1 MYGRRFSYL
10 LALYPPSQIPYTQCM
25 RTRFAP
31 SPTGSLHVGGLRT
44 ALYGYLI
51 ARQTQGTFLLRIEDT
66 DQAREVAGAVD
77 VILKG
82 MQWAGINPDEGVVMV
97 NGQIDQHGAKGPYKQ
112 SERLSIYREYVD
124 KLIADGH
131 AYHCFCTP
139 ERLEEMRNKQQAMK
153 QAPMYDR
160 HCLHL
165 DAAVIQKRIADGE
178 KHVIRMKMPHDRT
191 ISFDDDIRGTV
202 SFGGRTIDDQ
212 VLLKSD
218 GFPTYH
224 MAHVVDDHLMDID
237 MVIRGEEWLPSLPK
251 HLVLFEMLG
260 WTPPRY
266 AHVPLLLNKDKTKLS
281 KRQNSVSVEE
291 YIEKGYLPE
300 AMINFLA
307 MLGWNGGTTQ
317 EIFTMQDL
325 IDQFSIDR
333 VQKSGA
339 IFDLEKLDWLQG
351 QWMRKLTIDEFV
363 KRIRPLVESAH
374 PEAAHDAHFEKKAA
388 LIQERITFFHEAPDM
403 LGFFYKAP
411 SVSKELMA
419 SKKQKIE
426 ESDLP
431 MLLTTLEEIL
441 NAIPENEWHAERMLN
456 DVKTTMTEKNIKL
469 GQLLWPLRAL
479 LTGREYSPGA
489 VEVAEVLGKEE
500 TMKRL
505 TSAKM

>member
-1 MYGRRFSYL
+1 
-10 LALYPPSQIPYTQCM
+10 M

-51 ARQTQGTFLLRIEDT
+51 AKQTDGKFLLRIEDT
-66 DQAREVAGAVD
+66 DQAREVEGSVD

-82 MQWAGINPDEGVVMV
+82 LRWAGMDPDEGVVMV
-97 NGQIDQHGAKGPYKQ
+97 NGLIDQHGDKGPYKQ
-112 SERLSIYREYVD
+112 SERLPLYREYID
-124 KLIADGH
+124 KLLAASH
-131 AYHCFCTP
+131 AYPCFCTP
-139 ERLEEMRNKQQAMK
+139 QRLEEMRNLQQAKK

-165 DAAVIQKRIADGE
+165 PKEEIEKRIADGE
-178 KHVIRMKMPHDRT
+178 PHVIRLKMPHDRT
-191 ISFDDDIRGTV
+191 ITFDDDIRNTV
-202 SFGGRTIDDQ
+202 SFAGKNVDDQ

-224 MAHVVDDHLMDID
+224 LAHVVDDHLMEID

-291 YIEKGYLPE
+291 YIGKGYLPE

-307 MLGWNGGTTQ
+307 MLGWNSGTTQ
-317 EIFTMQDL
+317 DIFSMQDL
-325 IDQFSIDR
+325 IAQFSIDR

-351 QWMRKLTIDEFV
+351 QWMRKFSAIEFAT
-363 KRIRPLVESAH
+363 RIRPLVEDIY
-374 PEAAHDAHFEKKAA
+374 PEAKADAHFAKKAA

-403 LGFFYKAP
+403 LGYFYKDP
-411 SVSKELMA
+411 VVSTELLA
-419 SKKQKIE
+419 SKKQKIDE
-426 ESDLP
+426 KDLP
-431 MLLTTLEEIL
+431 MLLKTLEEIL
-441 NAIPENEWHAERMLN
+441 TAIPENEWQAERILS
-456 DVKTTMTEKNIKL
+456 DVKAAMEKKNLKL
-469 GQLLWPLRAL
+469 GQLLWPLRAA

-489 VEVAEVLGKEE
+489 VEVAEVLGKEVV
-500 TMKRL
+500 MRRL
-505 TSAKM
+505 RDSLTEK

>member
-1 MYGRRFSYL
+1 
-10 LALYPPSQIPYTQCM
+10 M

-31 SPTGSLHVGGLRT
+31 SPTGNLHVGGLRT
-44 ALYGYLI
+44 ALYSWLI
-51 ARQTQGTFLLRIEDT
+51 AKQTDGKFALRIEDT

-82 MQWAGINPDEGVVMV
+82 LHWAGIDPEEGMVMMDEVP
-97 NGQIDQHGAKGPYKQ
+97 GQQGDKGPYKQ
-112 SERLSIYREYVD
+112 SERLALYREHLDVLV
-124 KLIADGH
+124 KHGH
-131 AYHCFCTP
+131 AYPCFCTP
-139 ERLEEMRNKQQAMK
+139 ERLEQMRNDQQAKK

-165 DAAVIQKRIADGE
+165 PKEESDTRIAAGE
-178 KHVIRMKMPHDRT
+178 KHVFRMKMPHDRT
-191 ISFDDDIRGTV
+191 ITISDDIRGSV
-202 SFGGRTIDDQ
+202 SFEGKNVDDQ

-224 MAHVVDDHLMDID
+224 LAHVVDDHLMDFD
-237 MVIRGEEWLPSLPK
+237 LVIRGEEWLPSLPK
-251 HLVLFEMLG
+251 HLVLFEMFG

-266 AHVPLLLNKDKTKLS
+266 AHVPLLLNKDKSKLS

-317 EIFTMQDL
+317 EIFTMQEL
-325 IDQFSIDR
+325 IEQFSIER

-339 IFDLEKLDWLQG
+339 IFDIEKLDWLQG
-351 QWMRKLTIDEFV
+351 QWMRKFTTDEFV
-363 KRIRPLVESAH
+363 KRIRPLVEAVHSGATN
-374 PEAAHDAHFEKKAA
+374 DDHFAKKAA

-403 LGFFYKAP
+403 LGYFYTAP
-411 SVSKELMA
+411 TVSKELMA
-419 SKKQKIE
+419 NKKQKVE

-441 NAIPENEWHAERMLN
+441 NAIPESEWHAERILG
-456 DVKTTMTEKNIKL
+456 DVKAVLEPKNLKL
-469 GQLLWPLRAL
+469 GQLLWPLRAI

-489 VEVAEVLGKEE
+489 VEVAEVLGKGE
-500 TMKRL
+500 TIRRL
-505 TSAKM
+505 EKAKV